1 MDSNHSTN
9 HDTDED
15 PAEHHRTEN
24 RVDTI
29 YDSAAVEQVR
39 RQRRMD
45 PHCLKR
51 LRYQYFRGGRSPA
64 EAYQE
69 LLPPDRAAFRQS
81 IALDCLKLVTRVD
94 SGTDGATRLL
104 FRTPAGESVETVIL
118 RAPRG
123 RTTICVSSQVG
134 CAVSCQF
141 CATGYLRPVTNLAAS
156 EIVDQVAQANQLL
169 IRENRRVRNVV
180 FMGMGEPFHNES
192 QVARAT
198 RMLHS
203 ENWFGL
209 SARRTMVS
217 TVGIPAAMLRWS
229 RRFPRSPLAISLH
242 SVDQRLRESLIPIA
256 QRYPLPVLRQTM
268 EQIADRPAPAM
279 LIEYLLLRDTNDHLD
294 QADAVAGFLAGL
306 PVHINLIPYNTIA
319 SAPHLSA
326 TPRSQ
331 REAFGS
337 RLRDHGFTV
346 TIRYSQGRDIAAACG
361 QLAAVQNE

>member
-1 MDSNHSTN
+1 MDSNYRTDN
-9 HDTDED
+9 HQTES
-15 PAEHHRTEN
+15 HRSEN
-24 RVDTI
+24 QVNTI
-29 YDSAAVEQVR
+29 YDPAAVEQVR
-39 RQRRMD
+39 RQRRID

-51 LRYQYFRGGRSPA
+51 LRYQYFRGGRSQA

-69 LLPPDRAAFRQS
+69 LLPSDRVAFRQS
-81 IALDCLKLVTRVD
+81 IALDCLQRITRVD
-94 SGTDGATRLL
+94 SQTDGATRLL
-104 FRTPAGESVETVIL
+104 FRTSAGESVETVIL

-123 RTTICVSSQVG
+123 RTTVCVSSQVG

-141 CATGYLRPVTNLAAS
+141 CATGYLRPVSNLAAS

-169 IRENRRVRNVV
+169 IAENRRIRNVV
-180 FMGMGEPFHNES
+180 FMGMGEPFHNEREVG
-192 QVARAT
+192 QAT
-198 RMLHS
+198 QMLHS
-203 ENWFGL
+203 EAWFGL

-242 SVDQRLRESLIPIA
+242 SVDQRLRESLIPA
-256 QRYPLPVLRQTM
+256 AERYPLPLLRRTM
-268 EQIADRPAPAM
+268 EQIADRRGPAI

-294 QADAVAGFLAGL
+294 QADALARFLEGL
-306 PVHINLIPYNTIA
+306 PVHVNLIPYNTIA

-331 REAFGS
+331 REAFGA
-337 RLRDHGFTV
+337 RLRVHGFTV

>member
-9 HDTDED
+9 HYTDED

-69 LLPPDRAAFRQS
+69 LRPPDRAAFRQS

-169 IRENRRVRNVV
+169 IAENRRVRNVV

-217 TVGIPAAMLRWS
+217 TAGIPAAMLRWS
-229 RRFPRSPLAISLH
+229 RRFPR
-242 SVDQRLRESLIPIA
+242 
-256 QRYPLPVLRQTM
+256 
-268 EQIADRPAPAM
+268 
-279 LIEYLLLRDTNDHLD
+279 
-294 QADAVAGFLAGL
+294 
-306 PVHINLIPYNTIA
+306 
-319 SAPHLSA
+319 
-326 TPRSQ
+326 
-331 REAFGS
+331 
-337 RLRDHGFTV
+337 
-346 TIRYSQGRDIAAACG
+346 
-361 QLAAVQNE
+361 